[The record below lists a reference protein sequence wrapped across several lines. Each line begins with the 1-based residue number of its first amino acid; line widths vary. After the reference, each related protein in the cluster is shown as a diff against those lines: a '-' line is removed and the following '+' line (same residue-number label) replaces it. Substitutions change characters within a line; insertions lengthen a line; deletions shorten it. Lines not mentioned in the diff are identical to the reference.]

1 MEVEGLE
8 RNFEAFNGAANDEEA
23 RLRELERK
31 PHKIALVYLIWLR
44 CFLFAVSRSSSSHKC
59 VPWWM
64 VVGLILS
71 ATAVHLLVFLE
82 AVTMMFRTLNALNII
97 LREQTGIWHQ
107 LLVAVTAFEVC
118 AWKYGF
124 KNGRLRR
131 REDWKGLKDRAHQ
144 SLIRHIWVRLGL
156 ARART
161 HARLGGLMGG
171 GLWMVLGMG
180 WKATWWACY
189 AGPCHVWSCWLRVAM
204 LGLGLGEC
212 Y

>member
-8 RNFEAFNGAANDEEA
+8 RNFEALNGAANDEEA

-71 ATAVHLLVFLE
+71 ATAVHLLVFVE

-97 LREQTGIWHQ
+97 LREQTAIWHRILDARKEEHGGQ
-107 LLVAVTAFEVC
+107 EHIYRFQIRELNYGAFRIVERKVHIAAIACALLGVTAFEVC
-118 AWKYGF
+118 ACKY
-124 KNGRLRR
+124 
-131 REDWKGLKDRAHQ
+131 
-144 SLIRHIWVRLGL
+144 SLPL
-156 ARART
+156 
-161 HARLGGLMGG
+161 
-171 GLWMVLGMG
+171 
-180 WKATWWACY
+180 C
-189 AGPCHVWSCWLRVAM
+189 
-204 LGLGLGEC
+204 
-212 Y
+212 